1 MEVQYGI
8 EEGMR
13 KIQWKEE
20 INRGTEDWQRWD
32 EEIVEVFGRWSG
44 RLCKAFVI
52 MLFAVLSAIVL
63 GWL

>member
-1 MEVQYGI
+1 MEVQSGI

-13 KIQWKEE
+13 KFQWKEE
-20 INRGTEDWQRWD
+20 IDRGTENWQRWD
-32 EEIVEVFGRWSG
+32 EEIVEMFGRWLG